1 MKTLL
6 IIKRIISSQ
15 LEFYNII
22 KLVNKVFENKKGTI
36 QIFPCELM
44 HMVPETK
51 EERITIGITLHSY
64 PSITK
69 GLINQLAFNSR
80 DYKGSIILTK
90 EYYG

>member
-1 MKTLL
+1 
-6 IIKRIISSQ
+6 
-15 LEFYNII
+15 
-22 KLVNKVFENKKGTI
+22 
-36 QIFPCELM
+36 M